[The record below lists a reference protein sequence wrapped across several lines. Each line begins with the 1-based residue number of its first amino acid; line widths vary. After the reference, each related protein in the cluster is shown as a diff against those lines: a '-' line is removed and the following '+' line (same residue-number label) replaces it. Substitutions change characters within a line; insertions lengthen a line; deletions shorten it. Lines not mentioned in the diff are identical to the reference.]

1 MRALLEVAALP
12 ESLEAVARLFGDAQR
27 WLGEFLESMRSEFP
41 RFYFVGDDDLLG
53 MLGGGIEGARPHLT
67 KMFAALRDVSGGRM
81 FSADGEDVPLQG
93 SLDESSCVAWLSS
106 LERAMRIS
114 VAQSLKDALI
124 IDSDLEKWLNEH
136 PTQALCSSIQCD
148 WASRMD
154 TALDGGSLEGP
165 SQVLVS
171 RLAALSS
178 ATSSPLKRAQLI
190 VELAQQRDC
199 TQSLH
204 DATSSKDHRWLRQ
217 LRLYCNLMNQWMW

>member
-1 MRALLEVAALP
+1 MYKRQALP
-12 ESLEAVARLFGDAQR
+12 ESLEAVSRLFGDAQR

-93 SLDESSCVAWLSS
+93 TLDESSCVAWLSS
-106 LERAMRIS
+106 LERAMRCS
-114 VAQSLKDALI
+114 VAQSLKDALV
-124 IDSDLEKWLNEH
+124 IDNDLEKWLEAH

-154 TALDGGSLEGP
+154 AALDGGSLEGP

-190 VELAQQRDC
+190 VELAQQRDL
-199 TQSLH
+199 SLIH
-204 DATSSKDHRWLRQ
+204 I
-217 LRLYCNLMNQWMW
+217 

>member
-1 MRALLEVAALP
+1 MP
-12 ESLEAVARLFGDAQR
+12 SLVG
-27 WLGEFLESMRSEFP
+27 SE
-41 RFYFVGDDDLLG
+41 
-53 MLGGGIEGARPHLT
+53 MCI
-67 KMFAALRDVSGGRM
+67 RDRR
-81 FSADGEDVPLQG
+81 
-93 SLDESSCVAWLSS
+93 C
-106 LERAMRIS
+106 S
-114 VAQSLKDALI
+114 VAQSLKDALV
-124 IDSDLEKWLNEH
+124 IDSDLEQWLAQH

-154 TALDGGSLEGP
+154 AALDGGSLEGP

-204 DATSSKDHRWLRQ
+204 DAKSSQDHRWLRQ
-217 LRLYCNLMNQWMW
+217 LRLYCTDETADVVEGSSFLEQLIKGNKTPLAVTCVARVAGASLTYGYEYQGIGRRLIRTQLTDRCFCLLYTSPSPRD